1 MTNLKGLALGRL
13 CLCLDVV
20 DLDATCSFY
29 SHLGFSPVGED
40 APGLRVSMANGAHVL
55 TFMSF
60 LNSPVLNFRGGH
72 IYELLTELSQC
83 GFVIEEY
90 NTEPGTLLMKD
101 ERGDPLPKNE
111 CGHFSVSDPDGR
123 EILFNTLPVE
133 RQPYLNALRGKAG
146 QGDFLHGALKFGLHQ
161 VQIRFD
167 TVALDNHI
175 SFYQKMGLSILRV
188 SESGKMVT
196 MGLDVTPP
204 SAAVLGFAFQ
214 LRKADS
220 LATSLVFHC
229 QDPKEMVQALE
240 AAGISVVACEE
251 GLRRLDPDGRYLIFQ
266 GND

>member
-1 MTNLKGLALGRL
+1 MTNLEGLALGRL
-13 CLCLDVV
+13 CLCLDVA

-29 SHLGFSPVGED
+29 SRLGFRPVGED

-72 IYELLTELSQC
+72 IHELLTELAPS
-83 GFVIEEY
+83 GFVIEAY
-90 NTEPGTLLMKD
+90 NTEPDTQLMRN
-101 ERGDPLPKNE
+101 ENGDPLPENE
-111 CGHFSVSDPDGR
+111 CGHFSVSDPDGTD
-123 EILFNTLPVE
+123 ILFNTLPVE
-133 RQPYLNALRGKAG
+133 RKPYLNALRGKAS
-146 QGDFLHGALKFGLHQ
+146 QEDFLHGALKFGLHQ

-188 SESGKMVT
+188 SESGKLVT

-220 LATSLVFHC
+220 PATSLVFHC

-240 AAGISVVACEE
+240 AAGISVVACDE

>member
-90 NTEPGTLLMKD
+90 NTEPGYAV
-101 ERGDPLPKNE
+101 NE
-111 CGHFSVSDPDGR
+111 G
-123 EILFNTLPVE
+123 
-133 RQPYLNALRGKAG
+133 
-146 QGDFLHGALKFGLHQ
+146 
-161 VQIRFD
+161 
-167 TVALDNHI
+167 
-175 SFYQKMGLSILRV
+175 
-188 SESGKMVT
+188 
-196 MGLDVTPP
+196 
-204 SAAVLGFAFQ
+204 
-214 LRKADS
+214 
-220 LATSLVFHC
+220 
-229 QDPKEMVQALE
+229 
-240 AAGISVVACEE
+240 
-251 GLRRLDPDGRYLIFQ
+251 
-266 GND
+266 